1 LLFSVVFYLLASTCE
16 ILKGDKPA
24 YLPFQLAEIELIINL
39 KTAETL
45 GASLSPPRSSG
56 RTDEVVKFQAALCL
70 LLAQLGPS
78 AMSAIR
84 SLSGAKRTLSKPH
97 PRCSIYEYT
106 PYAVARQF

>member
-1 LLFSVVFYLLASTCE
+1 MIAVQCRIYLLASTCE

-70 LLAQLGPS
+70 LLAQSRPREVTE
-78 AMSAIR
+78 R
-84 SLSGAKRTLSKPH
+84 SPLPAGQRTSN
-97 PRCSIYEYT
+97 
-106 PYAVARQF
+106 ARSELFRL

>member
-1 LLFSVVFYLLASTCE
+1 MLFSVVFYLLASTCE

-70 LLAQLGPS
+70 LLAQSRHKTAS
-78 AMSAIR
+78 AVW
-84 SLSGAKRTLSKPH
+84 SLWGGKRTSLA
-97 PRCSIYEYT
+97 RYE
-106 PYAVARQF
+106 PFRF